1 MLRDTIF
8 LRRLV
13 LKKIFVFLAI
23 AITTSLLFAVEVNIN
38 VGGKNEKFDVPI
50 DVANLVNKNKSQI
63 EDALRYHNVS
73 KSDIDKAVTELN
85 KVYDDILDEFGTLTP
100 VTDVENGLNNFS
112 KDLAPAISNA
122 QLMQNVWAE
131 AWLGKLVPGFHLGAG
146 IDLGASQMKITA
158 LKDTAKAFGMSEVS
172 DLPDSFVFPTVAGD
186 VRLGGILLP
195 FDIGAS
201 FMTIDS
207 SRINALD
214 EAISPMAFDF
224 FTLGFDFRWAILQGK
239 TWQPKFSVGAGYVF
253 TKGGV
258 GISSEEAN
266 ANLNFKNHTAYL
278 QAQLSKKLLF
288 FIPYIGAKVAY
299 TKSEVNWSATAQW
312 NSIFDG
318 NESDLGNLQN
328 WGILPTEFSGGYD
341 GWKIIPQV
349 YGGFCLD
356 FAIINLTFG
365 IGWDFVDKLASG
377 AFSFRLAW

>member
-1 MLRDTIF
+1 M
-8 LRRLV
+8 
-13 LKKIFVFLAI
+13 KKILVFLAI

-38 VGGKNEKFDVPI
+38 VGGKDEKFDVPI

-63 EDALRYHNVS
+63 EDALRQYNVS
-73 KSDIDKAVTELN
+73 KNDIDKAVTELN
-85 KVYDDILDEFGTLTP
+85 KVYYDILDEFGTLTP

-112 KDLAPAISNA
+112 KDLAPAISNT

-158 LKDTAKAFGMSEVS
+158 LKDTAKALGFDEVS
-172 DLPDSFVFPTVAGD
+172 DLPDSFAFPTVAGD
-186 VRLGGILLP
+186 VRLGVILLP

-224 FTLGFDFRWAILQGK
+224 FTVGFDFRWAILQGK

-258 GISSEEAN
+258 DISSDEAD

-299 TKSEVNWSATAQW
+299 TKSEVNWSATANW
-312 NSIFDG
+312 SSILDG
-318 NESDLGNLQN
+318 DAGELKKLED
-328 WGILPTEFSGGYD
+328 WKILPAEFSGGYD

-349 YGGFCLD
+349 YGGFALD
-356 FAIINLTFG
+356 FAILNLTFG
-365 IGWDFVDKLASG
+365 VGWDFVDKLASG
-377 AFSFRLAW
+377 AVNIRLAW

>member
-1 MLRDTIF
+1 M
-8 LRRLV
+8 
-13 LKKIFVFLAI
+13 KKIFVFLAI
-23 AITTSLLFAVEVNIN
+23 AISTSLLFAEKITIK
-38 VGGKNEKFDVPI
+38 VGGSDAEFDVPF

-63 EDALRYHNVS
+63 EAALAEHDVS
-73 KSDIDKAVTELN
+73 ASQIQSAVNELN
-85 KVYDDILDEFGTLTP
+85 DVYDDFMKDFGTLTP
-100 VTDVENGLNNFS
+100 LTDVENGLNNFS

-131 AWLGKLVPGFHLGAG
+131 AWLGKLVPGVHLGAG

-158 LKDTAKAFGMSEVS
+158 LKETAKAFGMNEIS
-172 DLPDSFVFPTVAGD
+172 DMPDSFVFPTVAGD
-186 VRLGGILLP
+186 VRLGGIFLP

-224 FTLGFDFRWAILQGK
+224 FTLGFDFRWAILEGK

-258 GISSEEAN
+258 GISSDEAA
-266 ANLNFKNHTAYL
+266 ANLDFKNHTAYL

-312 NSIFDG
+312 TSIFDG
-318 NESDLGNLQN
+318 DDSELGNLQD

-365 IGWDFVDKLASG
+365 IGWDFVDRLASG
-377 AFSFRLAW
+377 SFSFRLAW

>member
-1 MLRDTIF
+1 M
-8 LRRLV
+8 
-13 LKKIFVFLAI
+13 KKIFVFLAI
-23 AITTSLLFAVEVNIN
+23 AISTSLLFAVETTKVTIK
-38 VGGKNEKFDVPI
+38 VGGSDAEFDVPF

-63 EDALRYHNVS
+63 EAALAENNVS
-73 KSDIDKAVTELN
+73 KGDIDNAVKELN
-85 KVYDDILDEFGTLTP
+85 NVYDDFMKDFGTLTP
-100 VTDVENGLNNFS
+100 LTDVENGLNNFS

-131 AWLGKLVPGFHLGAG
+131 AWLGKLVPGVHLGAG

-158 LKDTAKAFGMSEVS
+158 LKETAKAFGMSEIS
-172 DLPDSFVFPTVAGD
+172 DMPDSFVFPTVAGD
-186 VRLGGILLP
+186 VRLGGIFLP

-224 FTLGFDFRWAILQGK
+224 FTIGFDFRWAILEGK

-258 GISSEEAN
+258 GISSDEAA
-266 ANLNFKNHTAYL
+266 ANLDFKNHTAYL

-312 NSIFDG
+312 TSIFDG
-318 NESDLGNLQN
+318 DDSELGNLQD

-365 IGWDFVDKLASG
+365 IGWDFVDRLASG
-377 AFSFRLAW
+377 SFSFRLAW

>member
-1 MLRDTIF
+1 M
-8 LRRLV
+8 
-13 LKKIFVFLAI
+13 KKIFVFLAI
-23 AITTSLLFAVEVNIN
+23 AISTSLLFAEKITIK
-38 VGGKNEKFDVPI
+38 VGGSDAEFDVPF

-63 EDALRYHNVS
+63 EAALAEHGVS
-73 KSDIDKAVTELN
+73 ASQIQSAVNELN
-85 KVYDDILDEFGTLTP
+85 NVYDDFMKDFGTLTP
-100 VTDVENGLNNFS
+100 LTDVENGLNNFS

-131 AWLGKLVPGFHLGAG
+131 AWLGKLVPGVHLGAG

-158 LKDTAKAFGMSEVS
+158 LKETAKAFGMSEIS
-172 DLPDSFVFPTVAGD
+172 DMPDSFVFPTVAGD
-186 VRLGGILLP
+186 VRLGGIFLP

-224 FTLGFDFRWAILQGK
+224 FTIGFDFRWAILEGK

-258 GISSEEAN
+258 GISSDEAA
-266 ANLNFKNHTAYL
+266 ANLDFKNHTAYL

-312 NSIFDG
+312 TSIFDG
-318 NESDLGNLQN
+318 DDSELGNLQD

-365 IGWDFVDKLASG
+365 IGWDFVDRLASG
-377 AFSFRLAW
+377 SFSFRLAW

>member
-1 MLRDTIF
+1 M
-8 LRRLV
+8 
-13 LKKIFVFLAI
+13 KKIFVFLAI
-23 AITTSLLFAVEVNIN
+23 AISTSLLFAVETTKVTIK
-38 VGGKNEKFDVPI
+38 VGGSDAEFDVPF

-63 EDALRYHNVS
+63 EAALAEHGVS
-73 KSDIDKAVTELN
+73 ASQIQSAVNELN
-85 KVYDDILDEFGTLTP
+85 DVYDDFMKDFGTLTP
-100 VTDVENGLNNFS
+100 LTDVENGLNNFS

-131 AWLGKLVPGFHLGAG
+131 AWLGKLIPGVHLGAG

-158 LKDTAKAFGMSEVS
+158 LKETAKAFGMSEIS
-172 DLPDSFVFPTVAGD
+172 DMPDSFVFPTVAGD
-186 VRLGGILLP
+186 VRLGGIFLP

-224 FTLGFDFRWAILQGK
+224 FTIGFDFRWAILEGK

-258 GISSEEAN
+258 GISSDEAA
-266 ANLNFKNHTAYL
+266 ANLDFKNHTAYL

-312 NSIFDG
+312 TSIFDG
-318 NESDLGNLQN
+318 DDSELGNLQD

-356 FAIINLTFG
+356 FAIVNLTFG
-365 IGWDFVDKLASG
+365 IGWDFVDRLASG
-377 AFSFRLAW
+377 SFSFRLAW

>member
-1 MLRDTIF
+1 M
-8 LRRLV
+8 
-13 LKKIFVFLAI
+13 KKILAFLAI

-38 VGGKNEKFDVPI
+38 VGGKDEKFDVPI

-63 EDALRYHNVS
+63 EDALRQHNVS

-85 KVYDDILDEFGTLTP
+85 KVYYDILDEFGTLTP

-112 KDLAPAISNA
+112 KDLAPAISNT

-158 LKDTAKAFGMSEVS
+158 LKDTAKALGFDEVS
-172 DLPDSFVFPTVAGD
+172 DLPDSFAFPTVAGD

-224 FTLGFDFRWAILQGK
+224 FTLGFDFRWAILEGK
-239 TWQPKFSVGAGYVF
+239 TWQPKFSVGGGYVF

-258 GISSEEAN
+258 DIVSDEAN

-318 NESDLGNLQN
+318 DAGELGNLQN

-356 FAIINLTFG
+356 FAILNLTFG
-365 IGWDFVDKLASG
+365 VGWDFVDKLASG
-377 AFSFRLAW
+377 AVNIRLAW

>member
-1 MLRDTIF
+1 M
-8 LRRLV
+8 
-13 LKKIFVFLAI
+13 KKIFVFLAI
-23 AITTSLLFAVEVNIN
+23 AISTSLLFAEKITIK
-38 VGGKNEKFDVPI
+38 VGGSDAEFDVPF

-63 EDALRYHNVS
+63 EAALAEHGVTS
-73 KSDIDKAVTELN
+73 GQIQSAVNELN
-85 KVYDDILDEFGTLTP
+85 NVYDDFMKDFGTLTP
-100 VTDVENGLNNFS
+100 LTDVENGLNNFS

-131 AWLGKLVPGFHLGAG
+131 AWLGKLVPGVHLGAG

-158 LKDTAKAFGMSEVS
+158 LKETAKAFGMSEIS
-172 DLPDSFVFPTVAGD
+172 DMPDSFVFPTVAGD
-186 VRLGGILLP
+186 VRLGGIFLP

-224 FTLGFDFRWAILQGK
+224 FTIGFDFRWAILEGK

-258 GISSEEAN
+258 GISSDEAA
-266 ANLNFKNHTAYL
+266 ANLDFKNHTAYL

-312 NSIFDG
+312 TSIFDG
-318 NESDLGNLQN
+318 DDSELGNLQD

-365 IGWDFVDKLASG
+365 IGWDFVDRLASG
-377 AFSFRLAW
+377 SFSFRLAW

>member
-1 MLRDTIF
+1 M
-8 LRRLV
+8 
-13 LKKIFVFLAI
+13 KKILAFLAI
-23 AITTSLLFAVEVNIN
+23 AITTSLLFAVEKTKVTIK
-38 VGGKNEKFDVPI
+38 VSGADQEFDVPI

-63 EDALRYHNVS
+63 EDALRQHNVN

-158 LKDTAKAFGMSEVS
+158 LKDTAKALGFDEVS
-172 DLPDSFVFPTVAGD
+172 DLPDSFAFPTVAGD

-207 SRINALD
+207 SRINSLNEVID
-214 EAISPMAFDF
+214 PVKFDF

-239 TWQPKFSVGAGYVF
+239 TWQPKFSVGGGYVF

-258 GISSEEAN
+258 DIVSDEAN

-299 TKSEVNWSATAQW
+299 TKSEVNWSASAQW
-312 NSIFDG
+312 DSIFEGDAG
-318 NESDLGNLQN
+318 ELGNLQN

-349 YGGFCLD
+349 YGGFALD
-356 FAIINLTFG
+356 FAILNLTFG
-365 IGWDFVDKLASG
+365 VGWDFVDRLASG
-377 AFSFRLAW
+377 AVNIRLAW

>member
-1 MLRDTIF
+1 M
-8 LRRLV
+8 
-13 LKKIFVFLAI
+13 KKIFVFLAI
-23 AITTSLLFAVEVNIN
+23 AISTSLLFAVETTKVTIK
-38 VGGKNEKFDVPI
+38 VSGSDAEFDVPF

-63 EDALRYHNVS
+63 EAALAEHGVS
-73 KSDIDKAVTELN
+73 ASQIQSAVNELN
-85 KVYDDILDEFGTLTP
+85 NVYDDFMKDFGTLTP
-100 VTDVENGLNNFS
+100 LTDVENGLNNFS

-131 AWLGKLVPGFHLGAG
+131 AWLGKLVPGVHLGAG

-158 LKDTAKAFGMSEVS
+158 LKETAKAFGMNEIS
-172 DLPDSFVFPTVAGD
+172 DMPDSFVFPTVAGD
-186 VRLGGILLP
+186 VRLGGIFLP

-224 FTLGFDFRWAILQGK
+224 FTIGFDFRWAILEGK

-258 GISSEEAN
+258 GISSDEAA
-266 ANLNFKNHTAYL
+266 ANLDFKNHTAYL

-312 NSIFDG
+312 TSIFDG
-318 NESDLGNLQN
+318 DDSELGNLQD

-365 IGWDFVDKLASG
+365 IGWDFVDRLASG
-377 AFSFRLAW
+377 SFSFRLAW